1 MRKHLAVLASIAM
14 VVALAGCS
22 AGEPEYRKQSEVPTD
37 KPSITASESADP
49 TEDSTTTEQQ
59 PSPTATESDAPAEQP
74 TTTPPEPA
82 TCAYGDDWSTSPVK
96 NFGNMVSGDINNDD
110 TAGKIYAIDIGQHD
124 CFDRIV
130 IRVDTDQEVGLRAE
144 YVDAV
149 RTPGKGDAVLLQGD
163 ADLQIL
169 VQAWVADTNGLYS
182 LDVESPSWPVLRQVV
197 QAGSFEG
204 QTTIGIGVDHK
215 APFKV
220 YYLPAD
226 DDTMRIVVDIA
237 HH

>member
-1 MRKHLAVLASIAM
+1 MRKHLVVLIAAA
-14 VVALAGCS
+14 ALAVAGCTS
-22 AGEPEYRKQSEVPTD
+22 APEYKKDSDVPTD
-37 KPSITASESADP
+37 KPSVTASQSSDP
-49 TEDSTTTEQQ
+49 TEDATATEQQ
-59 PSPTATESDAPAEQP
+59 PSPTSSDP

-82 TCAYGDDWSTSPVK
+82 ECQFDDSWTTSPVK
-96 NFGNMVSGDINNDD
+96 NFGNAVYGDIGSDD
-110 TAGKIYAIDIGQHD
+110 TSGKIYAIDTGQHD

-149 RTPGKGDAVLLQGD
+149 RTPGKGDAVLLEGD

-169 VQAWVADTNGLYS
+169 VQAWVADTNALYS
-182 LDVESPSWPVLRQVV
+182 LDIESPSWPALRQVV

-204 QTTIGIGVDHK
+204 QTTIGVGVDHK

-226 DDTMRIVVDIA
+226 DGTMRIVVDIA
-237 HH
+237 HQ